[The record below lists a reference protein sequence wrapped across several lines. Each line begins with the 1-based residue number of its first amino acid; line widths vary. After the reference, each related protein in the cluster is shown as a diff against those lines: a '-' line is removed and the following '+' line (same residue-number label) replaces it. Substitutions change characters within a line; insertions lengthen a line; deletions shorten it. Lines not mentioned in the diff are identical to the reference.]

1 MTIHSNTML
10 TVKTLVN
17 LPIEK
22 VWTFWTEPHH
32 ITQWNAASDDWH
44 TTKAENHLTVG
55 GRFVSRMEAKD
66 GSFGFDFGGTYTKIE
81 LYRLIEYTID
91 DNRKVSVKFN
101 QEGPTTQITEEFEAE
116 NQNPLEMQQ
125 AGWQAIMDNFRK
137 YAERLGS
144 E

>member
-1 MTIHSNTML
+1 MTISSNTTI

-22 VWTFWTEPHH
+22 VWTFWTEPQH

-44 TTKAENHLTVG
+44 TPKAENDLTVG

-81 LYRLIEYTID
+81 THRLIEYSID
-91 DNRKVSVKFN
+91 DNRKVSVKFV
-101 QEGPTTQITEEFEAE
+101 QEGSTTQITEDFEAE
-116 NQNPLEMQQ
+116 NQNPVEMQQ

-144 E
+144 K

>member
-1 MTIHSNTML
+1 MTISSTTTL
-10 TVKTLVN
+10 TVKTAVN
-17 LPIEK
+17 IPVEK
-22 VWTFWTEPHH
+22 AWTYWTEPQH

-44 TTKAENHLTVG
+44 TPNAENNLTVS

-81 LYRLIEYTID
+81 MHRLIEYILD

-101 QEGPTTQITEEFEAE
+101 QEGSTTQITEEFEAE
-116 NQNPLEMQQ
+116 NQNPVEMQL

>member
-1 MTIHSNTML
+1 MTITSATML
-10 TVKTLVN
+10 TVKTAVN
-17 LPIEK
+17 IPVEK
-22 VWTFWTEPHH
+22 AWTYWTEPQH

-44 TTKAENHLTVG
+44 TPKAENNLTVG

-81 LYRLIEYTID
+81 MYRLIEYILD

-101 QEGPTTQITEEFEAE
+101 QEGSTTQITEEFEAE
-116 NQNPLEMQQ
+116 NQNPPEMQQ

-137 YAERLGS
+137 YAKRLGS

>member
-1 MTIHSNTML
+1 MTIHSTTTL

-22 VWTFWTEPHH
+22 VWTFWTEPQH

-44 TTKAENHLTVG
+44 TPRAENDLTVG

-81 LYRLIEYTID
+81 MLRLIEYTID
-91 DNRKVSVKFN
+91 DNRKVSVKFV
-101 QEGPTTQITEEFEAE
+101 QQGSTTQITEDLEAE
-116 NQNPLEMQQ
+116 NQNPVEMQQ
-125 AGWQAIMDNFRK
+125 AGWQAIIDNFKK